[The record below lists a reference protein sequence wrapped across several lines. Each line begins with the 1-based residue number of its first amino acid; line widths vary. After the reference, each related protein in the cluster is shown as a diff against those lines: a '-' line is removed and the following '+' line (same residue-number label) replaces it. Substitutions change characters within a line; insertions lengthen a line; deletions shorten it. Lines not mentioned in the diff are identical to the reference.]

1 MRQASLKLDVRQTD
15 PVRRFRETELI
26 YVLVCHREDVGE
38 DVESSVLRLLQA
50 ADYNVARA
58 E

>member
-1 MRQASLKLDVRQTD
+1 MWSLN
-15 PVRRFRETELI
+15 RFT
-26 YVLVCHREDVGE
+26 DVGE

-50 ADYNVARA
+50 ANYDVEQA